1 VIVLDTT
8 VLAYAV
14 GADTKLAEPN
24 LRILEAVRDGR
35 LEATTTAEVIQE
47 FVHVYARRRD
57 RAQAAQLARAYAELL
72 MPLAVV
78 DRAELEAGL
87 ALFEQVR
94 ALGAFDGVLAAVA
107 LGRGAEALVSADR
120 AFGAVPKLR
129 HVDPFSS
136 IEELF
141 A

>member
-47 FVHVYARRRD
+47 FAHVYARRRD

-78 DRAELEAGL
+78 DRAE
-87 ALFEQVR
+87 R

>member
-1 VIVLDTT
+1 M
-8 VLAYAV
+8 
-14 GADTKLAEPN
+14 AETIPD
-24 LRILEAVRDGR
+24 LRSVPK
-35 LEATTTAEVIQE
+35 
-47 FVHVYARRRD
+47 
-57 RAQAAQLARAYAELL
+57 ARAYAELL